1 VAEAKSGFTL
11 EAKLNSLK
19 HERQVELGHKVL
31 CQDMVSTPRTQTDG
45 DVIEHYGDSKPY
57 FIINVG

>member
-19 HERQVELGHKVL
+19 HERQVELGHNSFTEQPV
-31 CQDMVSTPRTQTDG
+31 R
-45 DVIEHYGDSKPY
+45 VILHSKKPDSYLTGTYP
-57 FIINVG
+57 GRLR